1 VARVWRRS
9 TGTVKPVTLDA
20 LGPCWCSQARDG
32 WQLDTYPHADIVR
45 IVTPADRTF
54 DLACFYPVQAAWA
67 GPTLVVTTRHGDV
80 LAFPSLAHALREA
93 GEGRSQK

>member
-1 VARVWRRS
+1 MNRLLRAAAICAPALLA
-9 TGTVKPVTLDA
+9 GAGGAQAQYPILDA
-20 LGPCWCSQARDG
+20 VAEKVIQ
-32 WQLDTYPHADIVR
+32 TYR
-45 IVTPADRTF
+45 
-54 DLACFYPVQAAWA
+54 VQAAWA